1 MLNPYQVLGV
11 SESATDDEIKK
22 AYRALSRKYH
32 PDANVNN
39 PNKAQ
44 AEEKF
49 KEIQQAYD
57 QIVREREQG
66 VRGGYSGSGRSYGS
80 SGSGYGYGSGYGN
93 QGQGGGYSYGG
104 SSRSGYGSAYD
115 DDGGGW
121 SWGWGP
127 FGFGG
132 FGGPFGY
139 GSGSSDSASTDF
151 RGENYDEE
159 TVSRLRS
166 AATYINARQYQEAIN
181 VLNTMRDHPAHW
193 YYYSALANYHL
204 GNNATALSQAK
215 QAVAM
220 RPDNMQFER
229 LVQILEG
236 GGSAYQETGDSSY
249 GRSSLG
255 LLRFCLPCCAMN
267 LCCNSFGMLGRGLF
281 CC

>member
-11 SESATDDEIKK
+11 SENATDDEIKK

-49 KEIQQAYD
+49 KDIQQAYD
-57 QIVREREQG
+57 QIVRERE
-66 VRGGYSGSGRSYGS
+66 RGGRGGTAYGGQSYGGRSYG
-80 SGSGYGYGSGYGN
+80 GSGYGGGAYGGSGYG
-93 QGQGGGYSYGG
+93 GGAYS
-104 SSRSGYGSAYD
+104 D
-115 DDGGGW
+115 DDDEYGGW

-132 FGGPFGY
+132 FGGFGGY
-139 GSGSSDSASTDF
+139 GGSGYGQSRASDF
-151 RGENYDEE
+151 QGENYDDE

-166 AATYINARQYQEAIN
+166 AQTYINARRYSEAKN
-181 VLNTMRDHPAHW
+181 VLDSMRDHPAHW
-193 YYYSALANYHL
+193 YYYSAIVNYHL
-204 GNNATALSQAK
+204 GNNATALEQAR
-215 QAVAM
+215 QAVSM

-229 LVQILEG
+229 LVQALES
-236 GGSAYQETGDSSY
+236 GGSSYQETGEESY
-249 GRSSLG
+249 GRGSSNM
-255 LLRFCLPCCAMN
+255 LRWCLPCCAIN

>member
-11 SESATDDEIKK
+11 SESASDDEIKK

-66 VRGGYSGSGRSYGS
+66 VRGGYSQGYGGSSQSGYGGGYGQGYGRSYGS
-80 SGSGYGYGSGYGN
+80 SGGS
-93 QGQGGGYSYGG
+93 YSRGG
-104 SSRSGYGSAYD
+104 SEYD
-115 DDGGGW
+115 RGDW
-121 SWGWGP
+121 TWGWGP

-132 FGGPFGY
+132 FGGFGDYGGSGY
-139 GSGSSDSASTDF
+139 GSQTSSTDF
-151 RGENYDEE
+151 AGENYDEE

-193 YYYSALANYHL
+193 YYYSALANYRL
-204 GNNATALSQAK
+204 GNNATALSQAR

-236 GGSAYQETGDSSY
+236 GTSAYQETGDSSY

>member
-11 SESATDDEIKK
+11 SENATDDEIKK

-49 KEIQQAYD
+49 KDIQQAYD
-57 QIVREREQG
+57 QIVRERERG
-66 VRGGYSGSGRSYGS
+66 TRGGSGYGS
-80 SGSGYGYGSGYGN
+80 SGYGGSSYGGSGYG
-93 QGQGGGYSYGG
+93 GSYGG
-104 SSRSGYGSAYD
+104 SSYGGSYSD
-115 DDGGGW
+115 DDDDYGGW

-132 FGGPFGY
+132 FGGFGGY
-139 GSGSSDSASTDF
+139 GGGGYSQSGDPDF
-151 RGENYDEE
+151 QGENYDEE
-159 TVSRLRS
+159 TISRLRS
-166 AATYINARQYQEAIN
+166 VRTYINARRYSEAKN
-181 VLNTMRDHPAHW
+181 VLDSMRDHPAHW
-193 YYYSALANYHL
+193 YYYSSIANYHL
-204 GNNATALSQAK
+204 GNNATALAQAK
-215 QAVAM
+215 QAVSM

-229 LVQILEG
+229 LVQALEG
-236 GGSAYQETGDSSY
+236 GGSAYQETGETGFGRGSSTM
-249 GRSSLG
+249 
-255 LLRFCLPCCAMN
+255 LRWCLPCCAIN